1 MSLQGSTVNVL
12 LEFQSDEDG
21 RNGVNDGFKGI
32 GFNNIS
38 LQEYTFLEVA
48 SYTNSRTNVDAEE
61 SALTA
66 VASHEFEVG
75 VYRLDV
81 KTVFDNTT
89 VGTPWHTANEISE
102 ANNIKRVIFNVE
114 SVDVSIGS
122 PNTLKCMDDQTL
134 SCVLPIDG
142 ALTHTWDY
150 AAVNGVLAG
159 DYMFHMDIH
168 DMADGSL
175 VYQMDSGGFEQLE
188 SQERIDI
195 SFTPWEDESGGQQW
209 VDGTTYNIS
218 VYATLADGTE
228 TGNVRCLLYTSP
240 SPRDATLSRMPSS
253 A

>member
-1 MSLQGSTVNVL
+1 
-12 LEFQSDEDG
+12 
-21 RNGVNDGFKGI
+21 
-32 GFNNIS
+32 
-38 LQEYTFLEVA
+38 
-48 SYTNSRTNVDAEE
+48 
-61 SALTA
+61 
-66 VASHEFEVG
+66 
-75 VYRLDV
+75 
-81 KTVFDNTT
+81 
-89 VGTPWHTANEISE
+89 
-102 ANNIKRVIFNVE
+102 
-114 SVDVSIGS
+114 
-122 PNTLKCMDDQTL
+122 MDDQTL

-159 DYMFHMDIH
+159 DYMFHMEIH

-195 SFTPWEDESGGQQW
+195 SFTPWDDESGGQQW

-228 TGNVRCLLYTSP
+228 TGNVRFFHATFVDHIDVAILSDTSIRTTAIKEDLAILGMTYTQYEIKDWNTYF
-240 SPRDATLSRMPSS
+240 DAGWFTHYDKIVLPWQEELVAKDTQFGGDGYYPVSYTHLTLPTK